1 MSSFSPWGGLGEP
14 GEACVKCGGKESTLG
29 AHAPTRGASP
39 KKTQCRLVKREAAA
53 CMHGIL
59 CVGLRLQSGTQI
71 SPDCQFLLHKIHIG

>member
-39 KKTQCRLVKREAAA
+39 KKRAE
-53 CMHGIL
+53 CMPSNLFDFNYKVSI
-59 CVGLRLQSGTQI
+59 
-71 SPDCQFLLHKIHIG
+71 